1 MCKNT
6 STLGLKTFT
15 AEPFFVYSPIVFIR
29 LMILLKVTV
38 QLDLQFQNQCCAE
51 RMPSE
56 SKDSLERCEE
66 HQGRARE
73 SWCLDDRQLVTL

>member
-1 MCKNT
+1 M
-6 STLGLKTFT
+6 L
-15 AEPFFVYSPIVFIR
+15 
-29 LMILLKVTV
+29 LLKVIV

-56 SKDSLERCEE
+56 TKDSLERCEE

-73 SWCLDDRQLVTL
+73 YWCLDDRQLVTL